1 LRSPPQQKVGSIP
14 TRRAQIVKWQFV
26 PVAVAGLCLVLGLVL
41 LAQGLWIP
49 IKAQLAQ
56 ILLARAW
63 AQTLQGHAAPPWP
76 GADTTAVAELS
87 FADKSFVVLSGGS
100 GQALAF
106 APSHLSGTPQ
116 PGAAGL
122 SVIAGHRDTHFSSL
136 GRLAPGQIVS
146 LRRAD
151 GSRHHFRIT
160 EGRIMDARTAR
171 LNARG
176 GPPRLALVT
185 CWPLDSPVPG
195 GPLRFVL
202 FANLIPISYQ
212 WRTNNKP
219 PPYQ

>member
-1 LRSPPQQKVGSIP
+1 MRPAPHRGGASVP
-14 TRRAQIVKWQFV
+14 TRRARRLL
-26 PVAVAGLCLVLGLVL
+26 PVAAAGLCLASGLVL

-49 IKAQLAQ
+49 IKAQVAQ

-76 GADTTAVAELS
+76 GADTIAVAELS
-87 FADKSFVVLSGGS
+87 FAGKSFVVLSGGS

-106 APSHLSGTPQ
+106 APSHLPSTPL
-116 PGAAGL
+116 PGEAGL
-122 SVIAGHRDTHFSSL
+122 SVIAAHRDTHFEGL
-136 GRLAPGQIVS
+136 GDLAPGEIIT

-151 GSRHHFRIT
+151 GALHRFRIS

-171 LNARG
+171 LHAQV

-202 FANLIPISYQ
+202 FADRMATLYQ
-212 WRTNNKP
+212 
-219 PPYQ
+219 QG